1 MGIRKITPGGHEY
14 LVGRVACGD
23 RDLDVGETLADYYF
37 RHGYP
42 PGQWFGSGAAALGMT
57 GEVSAAQMQALFGE
71 GRHPDANGI
80 EARLLAAGASPQE
93 VLRATKLGNRFP
105 RFGGI
110 DDLRTMI
117 REAYTAYNQA
127 HGREANAP
135 ISETDRSRIRRDVQV
150 RAFTQARGAP
160 PTDDDEFEAWR
171 AEQRR
176 LLKNATAGYELVF
189 APPKSVSVAWG
200 LGDSATRERIVEAH
214 RRAVRDT
221 LGYLERQAAFTRKG
235 AGGIAQH
242 DTRGIAATLF
252 EHWDSRAADPHLH
265 THVPVSTKVQ
275 SAVDGKW
282 TSVDGRTLLAS
293 AVTLSEFYNSRI
305 RDLMRE
311 QGAQFRLQPHQGI
324 DLKRPVWELDG
335 VSSELLEGFSQRS
348 AAVER
353 ERARGIVAYR
363 RAHGREPNSK
373 ELLEIGRRAQYATRQ
388 AKPAESL
395 PLAKHVA
402 RWRQEATAIAGAAV
416 VGRIGERVFGARPAT
431 SDERSLEE
439 LAVATL
445 TTVSEH
451 YSHFN
456 RWNLLAEAHRQ
467 SAGAA
472 IHADERERFV
482 DRIVQAVLDAPDTI
496 ALQAPSLVEEP
507 ESLRRASG
515 ESVFTEHGAERFTTH
530 QTLREEAALA
540 AWGQRRDGHRLTSGT
555 VDAAL
560 ARTELNDAQQAAVR
574 GFATSGRRIQLLV
587 APAGTGKTTTMK
599 VFADAW
605 RSAGGQVYA
614 FGPSARAAQELGQSI
629 GARPHTLHQV
639 TTALDLGNAHR
650 RFGFTRGDVLIIDE
664 AAMAGTH
671 TLHTVVRYAL
681 SRGADV
687 RMVGDHRQL
696 SAVEAGG
703 AVRWFAHQNADSV
716 LKLRE
721 VVRFRDPDQ
730 AQASLLLH
738 AAQPEGLNYYFARNM
753 VQDGSL
759 ETMRDAA
766 HRAWRADLDSGLQ
779 SLLIVPSND
788 DVVDLNVQARELR
801 LARGHVDDER
811 SVRLHD
817 GTTAGAGDWVV
828 TRHNDRLKTLFRGTD
843 FVKNGDTWTVQR
855 VHDNG
860 SLVLRHQAT
869 GGSVRLPAEYVREHV
884 ELAYAA
890 TVNRVQ
896 GMTAEHTAHSVIT
909 RGISREQLYTMV
921 TRARG
926 QNRLWVETH
935 EHTLN
940 SHHETPLERTARGV
954 LENALQRSS
963 AETSAS
969 EELRS
974 SLGAEESLRTLVA
987 RHTHVADLG
996 RADRIDSVLTEH
1008 VPELL
1013 DLDGAGALRQQL
1025 RSAEHLGWQA
1035 ERLIPELASGLDD
1048 ADNLA
1053 ALLTW
1058 RIGDLVANQ
1067 QPPARTATPT
1077 AEQMSRWRS
1086 TIERHDHTAA
1096 PEDPEWNRVWERAAA
1111 AAAEGLDADAA
1122 IRRAAHALS
1131 IRNATDPAS
1140 ASTVAADVVAAACAE
1155 QRGHQPVPWLAHA
1168 DFRNLSADEADYL
1181 HRLQLAITDRV
1192 TELRQATAAN
1202 PPHWSTGLGPRPDE
1216 PRAAL
1221 RWEELLGHAAAYR
1234 ETYGIDTTDPARP
1247 LGEPPEGHNLR
1258 AQAWHHILDRWT
1270 PEAHPD
1276 TDRRDPNDRLREEFG
1291 EPLMATLTA
1300 TDRPTKHRT
1309 EQPLSDTVHRR
1320 EQLVRSLLDQAA
1332 REALAIHAPA
1342 ALGAPA
1348 EEALLRALHDATR
1361 AGWQPHRLLPRLNE
1375 LDDARDPAALLAWRI
1390 HRHTDGREPP
1400 APTAEPTT
1408 DQIEHWKGL
1417 IQHAEQPD
1425 WSSWGT
1431 VWRHAAAAS
1440 SAGLDTDRALTDT
1453 THALRSRTELNPRE
1467 VAQRLVDHLADQ
1479 RTAGLGYRPALP
1491 WMSSLPPDIDT
1502 GQLDDLDHAIRG
1514 RLTELRD
1521 ATTTNPPRW
1530 ATNLPPRPDDP
1541 YAAEQWAELLT
1552 RTAAY
1557 RETYG
1562 VRTDH
1567 PDLPLGPQPHGDNT
1581 RTQNWHTLNN
1591 HWRLPMHPEHTEYT
1605 QRRLNNI
1612 RENLIDAQDDRRDD
1626 RTDQREHLSDEHHR
1640 LRAEEE
1646 HHHTQDHGRGSG
1658 LSHGA

>member
-1 MGIRKITPGGHEY
+1 MMGIRKITPGGHEY

-23 RDLDVGETLADYYF
+23 RDMDVGETLADYYF

-57 GEVSAAQMQALFGE
+57 GEVQAAQMQALFGE
-71 GRHPDANGI
+71 GRHPNADGI
-80 EARLLAAGASPQE
+80 ETRLLAAGANPQDA
-93 VLRATKLGNRFP
+93 LQATKLGNRFP

-117 REAYTAYNQA
+117 REAYAAYNRVR
-127 HGREANAP
+127 GREPGAP
-135 ISETDRSRIRRDVQV
+135 ISEADRARIRHDVQV
-150 RAFTQARGAP
+150 RAFTEAHGAP
-160 PTDDDEFEAWR
+160 PAGDDEFEPWR

-200 LGDSATRERIVEAH
+200 LGDAATRERIVDVH
-214 RRAVRDT
+214 RQAVRDT
-221 LGYLERQAAFTRKG
+221 LGYLERTAAFTRKG

-282 TSVDGRTLLAS
+282 TSVDGRTLLAA

-305 RDLMRE
+305 RDLLRE
-311 QGAQFRLQPHQGI
+311 QGAQFSMRPHHGI

-335 VSSELLEGFSQRS
+335 VDSELLEGFSRRA

-353 ERARGIVAYR
+353 ERARGIVAFR
-363 RAHGREPNSK
+363 REHGREPNSK
-373 ELLEIGRRAQYATRQ
+373 QLLEIGRRAQYATRQ

-395 PLAKHVA
+395 PLAQHVA
-402 RWRQEATAIAGAAV
+402 RWRREAAATAGAGAV
-416 VGRIGERVFGARPAT
+416 SRIGERVFGARPAPAE
-431 SDERSLEE
+431 ERSLEE

-472 IHADERERFV
+472 VPAAEREGLV
-482 DRIVQAVLDAPDTI
+482 DRIVDAVLAAPDTV

-507 ESLRRASG
+507 DSLRRASG
-515 ESVFTEHGAERFTTH
+515 ESVFTEHGSERFTTH

-540 AWGQRRDGHRLTSGT
+540 EWGRRRNGHRLTADT
-555 VDAAL
+555 IEAAL
-560 ARTELNDAQQAAVR
+560 AGVKLNSGQQAAVR
-574 GFATSGRRIQLLV
+574 GFATSGRRVQLLV
-587 APAGTGKTTTMK
+587 APAGTGKTTTMT

-614 FGPSARAAQELGQSI
+614 FGPSARAAQELGHSI

-639 TTALDLGNAHR
+639 TTALDLGSAHR
-650 RFGFTRGDVLIIDE
+650 RFAFTRGDVLVIDE

-671 TLHTVVRYAL
+671 TLHTVVSYAL

-687 RMVGDHRQL
+687 RLVGDHRQL

-703 AVRWFAHQNADSV
+703 AVRWFALQNADSV

-721 VVRFRDPDQ
+721 VVRFHDRDQ

-738 AAQPEGLNYYFARNM
+738 AADPSGLDYYFDRER

-759 ETMRDAA
+759 ETVREAA
-766 HRAWRADLDSGLQ
+766 HRAWRADLDAGLQ

-788 DVVDLNVQARELR
+788 DVVDLNAQARELR
-801 LARGHVDDER
+801 LARGDVDDDR

-817 GTTAGAGDWVV
+817 GTTAGAGDWIV

-860 SLVLRHQAT
+860 SLVLRHRTT

-896 GMTAEHTAHSVIT
+896 GMTSEHTAHSVIT
-909 RGISREQLYTMV
+909 RGTSREQLYTMV

-926 QNRLWVETH
+926 HNRLWVETH
-935 EHTLN
+935 EHTLD
-940 SHHETPLERTARGV
+940 SHSETPLERTARGV

-969 EELRS
+969 EELRA

-996 RADRIDSVLTEH
+996 RAERIDAVLTAH

-1035 ERLIPELASGLDD
+1035 ERLVPALVRGLHD
-1048 ADNLA
+1048 ADNPA

-1058 RIGDLVANQ
+1058 RIRDLIAHQ

-1077 AEQMSRWRS
+1077 TDQTSRWRS

-1096 PEDPEWNRVWERAAA
+1096 PEDPEWNPVWERAAA

-1122 IRRAAHALS
+1122 IRRAAHALNT
-1131 IRNATDPAS
+1131 RPATDPAP
-1140 ASTVAADVVAAACAE
+1140 ASTVAAEVVAAACAD
-1155 QRGHQPVPWLAHA
+1155 QRGHRPVPWLAHA

-1181 HRLQLAITDRV
+1181 HRLQVAITDRV
-1192 TELRQATAAN
+1192 TELRQATAAD
-1202 PPHWSTGLGPRPDE
+1202 PPHWAAGLGPRPDE

-1221 RWEELLGHAAAYR
+1221 HWENLLGQATAYR
-1234 ETYGIDTTDPARP
+1234 ETYGIDSTDPARP

-1258 AQAWHHILDRWT
+1258 AHAWRHILDRWT
-1270 PEAHPD
+1270 PEAPPEA
-1276 TDRRDPNDRLREEFG
+1276 DRRDPNDRLRAEFG
-1291 EPLMATLTA
+1291 EPLMATLTTTNPA
-1300 TDRPTKHRT
+1300 RT
-1309 EQPLSDTVHRR
+1309 EKPLSDTVHRH
-1320 EQLVRSLLDQAA
+1320 EHLVRSLLDQAA
-1332 REALAIHAPA
+1332 REALARHAPT

-1348 EEALLRALHDATR
+1348 EEALLRTLRDAIR
-1361 AGWQPHRLLPRLNE
+1361 EGWQPHRLLPRLNE

-1390 HRHTDGREPP
+1390 HHHTDGRRPP
-1400 APTAEPTT
+1400 APTAEPTI
-1408 DQIEHWKGL
+1408 DQIEHWKNL
-1417 IQHAEQPD
+1417 IQHAEHPD
-1425 WSSWGT
+1425 RTDWDT
-1431 VWRHAAAAS
+1431 VWRHAAAAF

-1453 THALRSRTELNPRE
+1453 THALRSQSEPSPRE

-1479 RTAGLGYRPALP
+1479 RTAGLGHQPALP
-1491 WMSSLPPDIDT
+1491 WMSSLPPDINIE
-1502 GQLDDLDHAIRG
+1502 QLHELDHAIRG

-1521 ATTTNPPRW
+1521 TTTANPPRW
-1530 ATNLPPRPDDP
+1530 AANLPTRPDDP
-1541 YAAEQWAELLT
+1541 HAAEQWAELLT

-1562 VRTDH
+1562 VRTD
-1567 PDLPLGPQPHGDNT
+1567 LPLGPQPAGNNT
-1581 RTQNWHTLNN
+1581 RAQNWQTLNQE
-1591 HWRLPMHPEHTEYT
+1591 WRKPMNPQQHDRN
-1605 QRRLNNI
+1605 QQRLNNL
-1612 RENLIDAQDDRRDD
+1612 RDNLTDTHDDRRDD
-1626 RTDQREHLSDEHHR
+1626 RIDHREHLTDDEHTR
-1640 LRAEEE
+1640 RQAEEE
-1646 HHHTQDHGRGSG
+1646 QQDAHSSRTGGLGYGS
-1658 LSHGA
+1658 